1 MIKFIQATVAVD
13 NASQILGL
21 GSVYKQ
27 LYKLKLK
34 LSRTNKV
41 EEIELIA
48 QYEYLKTSI
57 NL

>member
-1 MIKFIQATVAVD
+1 MIKFIQATVAVN

-21 GSVYKQ
+21 ESVYKQ

>member
-1 MIKFIQATVAVD
+1 MQATVAVN
-13 NASQILGL
+13 NASQILGS

-27 LYKLKLK
+27 LCKLKSK
-34 LSRTNKV
+34 LSRTDKV